1 MNEIVA
7 MELIE
12 RKSKYATA
20 TIYFGIVLLIFL
32 FLELNIGSLIAGL
45 LLAIMLLFFK
55 KTKVYILQI
64 SFCNLCPFSIEI
76 EISELCV
83 VKNFI

>member
-1 MNEIVA
+1 
-7 MELIE
+7 
-12 RKSKYATA
+12 
-20 TIYFGIVLLIFL
+20 
-32 FLELNIGSLIAGL
+32 
-45 LLAIMLLFFK
+45 MLLFFK